1 MLTFNNLEG
10 TISRHVRVPTRLV
23 SLDLA
28 VHQRPSSPRPGEPRS
43 PSTVGCLQAAQ
54 QAPAVKWLRPHVLDR
69 AGTHGPPVPS
79 PGSSQ
84 RKNSA
89 LDSLAAYMVWGYWKL
104 KRKSRLICP
113 IRIKISVTAVL
124 RRRQP
129 CPFTIMYVWI
139 VMPRSKKCSHCL
151 STTSKKSC
159 ARNVAASTLSKRQL
173 LSSQ

>member
-1 MLTFNNLEG
+1 MSG
-10 TISRHVRVPTRLV
+10 KRH
-23 SLDLA
+23 
-28 VHQRPSSPRPGEPRS
+28 E
-43 PSTVGCLQAAQ
+43 
-54 QAPAVKWLRPHVLDR
+54 
-69 AGTHGPPVPS
+69 PPVGYP
-79 PGSSQ
+79 PFLGSE
-84 RKNSA
+84 
-89 LDSLAAYMVWGYWKL
+89 DEFFYHTGYWKL